1 MCIVLDA
8 LEEWETKEK
17 PLHFTIRKL
26 KYHNFEHP
34 RYLFF
39 QFFREHDTDV
49 GGAVVKILSECQQ
62 EVPDFLTDAGAGG
75 MSGGGFG
82 GVDIRSGQDSVS
94 ANAADEDDG
103 W

>member
-1 MCIVLDA
+1 M
-8 LEEWETKEK
+8 
-17 PLHFTIRKL
+17 
-26 KYHNFEHP
+26 
-34 RYLFF
+34 
-39 QFFREHDTDV
+39 
-49 GGAVVKILSECQQ
+49 VKILSECQQ

>member
-1 MCIVLDA
+1 MDA

-17 PLHFTIRKL
+17 PLLFTIRKL
-26 KYHNFEHP
+26 FQNIITILNIQDTYSFNF
-34 RYLFF
+34 L
-39 QFFREHDTDV
+39 REHDTDV

>member
-1 MCIVLDA
+1 MDA

-17 PLHFTIRKL
+17 PLLFTIRKL
-26 KYHNFEHP
+26 
-34 RYLFF
+34 F
-39 QFFREHDTDV
+39 QNITILNIQLNSFYFLREHDTDV